1 MPFVGS
7 TLVVASDVVTGK
19 IVLLPREQ
27 KGGNSHQAFVS
38 YFKKKYRGT
47 SLVVQWL
54 RLGAPNAGDLGSI
67 PGQAIR

>member
-19 IVLLPREQ
+19 IVLLPREE
-27 KGGNSHQAFVS
+27 GGNSHQAFVS

-47 SLVVQWL
+47 SLVVQC
-54 RLGAPNAGDLGSI
+54 
-67 PGQAIR
+67 